1 LLLLGSTHVPAHL
14 TRPGWQVTWQAPA
27 LHTVPAPQAVP
38 ADPLPPVPHAPDA
51 PQFAL
56 SVNGSAQKPA
66 QLTKRAGHMTEQL
79 PFEHAC
85 PAGQT

>member
-1 LLLLGSTHVPAHL
+1 MPAHL